1 MRNLWFYLF
10 GEGYLITLLLVPF
23 VLLQKR
29 RQPVGT
35 LAWIMAI
42 VMLPYLGGVLFLL
55 FGVNRVAR
63 RAALKQ
69 AARRQIDRLLP
80 ALTQYQALPGETFDR
95 HTSRLT
101 RLAERVATTRPCLG
115 NIVEIVPDTQRTFS
129 MIEEAILAAQQS
141 LHLEYYIWQPDRT
154 GQRVRDLLIHRAAQ
168 GVQVRFLYDGLGSFP
183 LNRRFLK
190 PMQKAGIEIASA
202 LPGASLRERWSINLR
217 NHRKIVVADGQVG
230 FTGGM
235 NIGDEYLGKVKRLG
249 PWRDTHLRL
258 RGPAVLQ
265 LQQIFAEDWFFATG
279 QQLVDDQWYPQP
291 DETGDQIAQVVM
303 GGPDGESETLH
314 ALFFAAIN
322 EARERISL
330 ATSYFVPTPALVAA
344 LESAAYRGVKVRVM
358 LPAVSDHYFMVLAQ
372 RGYYESLLEVG
383 VEIYEYTTGVLHC
396 KTLTIDGVWSLVGSP
411 NFDSR
416 SLLLNFE
423 VAVAIYDARTAL
435 QLEEQFAD
443 DLKNSRR
450 VQLEE
455 FARRGLAQRLV
466 EQSLKLFSPVL

>member
-69 AARRQIDRLLP
+69 AARRQIERLLP

-423 VAVAIYDARTAL
+423 VAVAIYDARAAL